1 VARKIS
7 GGTRSPTGSKVRMG
21 LQSLFGTWAAQGRE
35 PLDACLT
42 MLGVAPKTRVPQL

>member
-1 VARKIS
+1 
-7 GGTRSPTGSKVRMG
+7 VRMG
-21 LQSLFGTWAAQGRE
+21 LQSLFGTWAAQGQE